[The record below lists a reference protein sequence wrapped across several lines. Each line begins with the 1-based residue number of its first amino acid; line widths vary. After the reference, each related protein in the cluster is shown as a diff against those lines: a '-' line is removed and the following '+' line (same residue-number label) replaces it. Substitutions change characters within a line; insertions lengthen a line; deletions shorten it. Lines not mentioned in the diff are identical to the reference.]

1 MANIVNA
8 RDKNNNIV
16 YPITKTS
23 LVLDNNG
30 TSVDILLAGK
40 QNSLTS
46 AQMTAANSGITSALV
61 AQITTNAT
69 NIGTL
74 QTDVSSL
81 QTTVSNK
88 MDKDNPTGTGSFS
101 LNRLAASTTGSY
113 SSTLGRYNTASGSY
127 SHSAG
132 YYTTAQ
138 RRSQQTFGEY
148 NILDTTGS
156 STSSKGSFIEIVGN
170 GTSTT
175 NRSNARTLDWSGNEV
190 LAGNLR
196 AAGLTDGTT
205 TKTMTEILA
214 GGGSTITVDSALSTT
229 SENPVQNKVITN
241 ALSDKMN
248 NTDPVGTGMFSM
260 NRLANSAIGANSST
274 LGVYNT
280 ASGSAAHAEGN
291 GNSSTGQQS
300 HAEGYTNTASGNN
313 SHAEGGNNTA
323 SGGSSHVEGSANT
336 ASGTTSHAEGFT
348 TMAIGNYSH
357 SEGYG
362 TRANRQSQ
370 HVFGEFNIID
380 NSGSSGAERG
390 DYVEIVGNGTA
401 DNARSNA
408 RILDWSGNETLAGT
422 STATGF
428 KTPNGTSSQ
437 LLMADGNTIDYQSS
451 QNDSANKIVQR
462 DSNSDV
468 LVPTTPSSNNGA
480 ASKSYV
486 DGFVVPTAYYSA
498 TMSNTARGFCKY
510 VKIGKLVWVRLGG
523 IVIASGTPDH
533 NATIVSGLPT
543 VAENFI
549 ILLPSFTNAQGTAL
563 RLRLETD
570 GTIQTHYT
578 QNASFG
584 DTSNE
589 HDMVFCYITNE

>member
-40 QNSLTS
+40 QDSLTS

-101 LNRLAASTTGSY
+101 LNRLSSGTTGSS
-113 SSTLGRYNTASGSY
+113 SSTLGRNNIASGIN
-127 SHSAG
+127 SHAAG

-229 SENPVQNKVITN
+229 STNPVQNKVI
-241 ALSDKMN
+241 
-248 NTDPVGTGMFSM
+248 
-260 NRLANSAIGANSST
+260 NSALGNKIDKTSNANK
-274 LGVYNT
+274 VYAT
-280 ASGSAAHAEGN
+280 DS
-291 GNSSTGQQS
+291 
-300 HAEGYTNTASGNN
+300 SGNQ
-313 SHAEGGNNTA
+313 T
-323 SGGSSHVEGSANT
+323 
-336 ASGTTSHAEGFT
+336 
-348 TMAIGNYSH
+348 
-357 SEGYG
+357 
-362 TRANRQSQ
+362 
-370 HVFGEFNIID
+370 
-380 NSGSSGAERG
+380 
-390 DYVEIVGNGTA
+390 
-401 DNARSNA
+401 
-408 RILDWSGNETLAGT
+408 
-422 STATGF
+422 
-428 KTPNGTSSQ
+428 
-437 LLMADGNTIDYQSS
+437 TIDYSSS
-451 QNDSANKIVQR
+451 QTNSANKIVQR

-486 DGFVVPTAYYSA
+486 DDKTVPTEWQTPTINSTYISGGTVRYTQIGDLVIVKLWDIKFTQYAVDNMGS
-498 TMSNTARGFCKY
+498 SNTH
-510 VKIGKLVWVRLGG
+510 
-523 IVIASGTPDH
+523 VI
-533 NATIVSGLPT
+533 ISGLPAGSIGMFCL
-543 VAENFI
+543 VND
-549 ILLPSFTNAQGTAL
+549 SNAKQL
-563 RLRLETD
+563 RIAGLGEYANGR
-570 GTIQTHYT
+570 IVSWWSAP
-578 QNASFG
+578 ASANDVYYG
-584 DTSNE
+584 E
-589 HDMVFCYITNE
+589 VVYIKDKYI